1 MDPFDISYAGALLAG
16 VLSFASPC
24 VLPLIPAYLGFLG
37 GVTFDELAGEQAQLS
52 SRRRVFFAA
61 LAFVLGFATVF
72 IALGAT
78 ASTVSR
84 QLIEHFDVLG
94 KVAGTIIVVLGLHYA
109 GVIRIPFLNYEARV
123 EVSRRPAGLMGA
135 YIVGLAFAFGWTP
148 CVGPV
153 LASILMVAGAGDS
166 LGYGVS
172 LLTAYAL
179 GMGLPFLAAAAA
191 ARPFFAFAKRFRKHM
206 RIAQVTMGVLMIA
219 TGVMIFAGSISV
231 VSQWLLDTFPGFAGV
246 G

>member
-1 MDPFDISYAGALLAG
+1 
-16 VLSFASPC
+16 
-24 VLPLIPAYLGFLG
+24 
-37 GVTFDELAGEQAQLS
+37 
-52 SRRRVFFAA
+52 
-61 LAFVLGFATVF
+61 VF

-94 KVAGTIIVVLGLHYA
+94 KVAGAIIVVLGLHYA

-123 EVSRRPAGLMGA
+123 ELSRRPAGLMGA

-191 ARPFFAFAKRFRKHM
+191 ARPFFAFAKRFRQHM
-206 RIAQVTMGVLMIA
+206 RIAQVAMGVLMIA

-231 VSQWLLDTFPGFAGV
+231 VSQWLLDTFPGFAGI